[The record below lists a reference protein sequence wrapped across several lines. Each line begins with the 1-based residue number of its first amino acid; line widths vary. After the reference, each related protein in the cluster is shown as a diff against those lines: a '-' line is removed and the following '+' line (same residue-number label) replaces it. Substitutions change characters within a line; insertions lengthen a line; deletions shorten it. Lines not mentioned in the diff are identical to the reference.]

1 MPRQAPI
8 GKPGN
13 ARSEWEAKER
23 AQQQEDT
30 LLCRKDAE
38 EVSSPR
44 AEVDHGL
51 KGSLIRIEIERQPL
65 IEAEDNAERDDEK
78 KEPAKAL

>member
-8 GKPGN
+8 SKPGN

-30 LLCRKDAE
+30 LLHRKDAE

-51 KGSLIRIEIERQPL
+51 KGSLIRVEVERQSF
-65 IEAEDNAERDDEK
+65 A
-78 KEPAKAL
+78 